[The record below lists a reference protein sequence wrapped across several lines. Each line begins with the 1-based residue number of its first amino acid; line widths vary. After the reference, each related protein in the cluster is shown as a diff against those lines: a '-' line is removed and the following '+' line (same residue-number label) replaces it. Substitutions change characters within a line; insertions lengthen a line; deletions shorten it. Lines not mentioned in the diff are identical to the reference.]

1 MVTSGG
7 EETHKKRPPRRS
19 NRDLNS
25 IRLAGV
31 GTTAQTFYR
40 RMRTLFFS
48 NPSQQECERI
58 FKNGSKRRRN
68 YSKYI
73 TGANTNANAS
83 VVRSGSISPQGHHT
97 NEIKVKR
104 ATKPY
109 PEEAA
114 IYVIDN
120 FLTETELEYFDKKIT
135 MIPFERS
142 FVDRAENSDNVE
154 DRKDSSDDESAADN
168 AFDVINGKEMK
179 VKQLYDDRNDQSK
192 EEENSSNIVKEQ
204 NISQVNN
211 NTDTSLISTNTCTIN
226 KQNNKKE
233 NENADGKRGKKR
245 KIKEKQLLVTFDDS
259 HRTSTFYS
267 FRKLHDN
274 RISALEQR
282 IATMLGCWVHQIEA
296 LQLVRY
302 QPGEFFGIH
311 HDLGNLLEDD
321 TVQLPPKD
329 YACKRRLVTMFC
341 YLNTLQEDE
350 GGCTYFPKCSQLRV
364 KPKRGRAVLWCN
376 ITPDGKPDP
385 KTIHA
390 GESVNS
396 SNIIGNDNG
405 DGDGHN
411 TSDFHQG
418 NKESVYLKMKCS
430 EDKGEVGTKKYGLNI
445 WICEE

>member
-1 MVTSGG
+1 
-7 EETHKKRPPRRS
+7 
-19 NRDLNS
+19 
-25 IRLAGV
+25 
-31 GTTAQTFYR
+31 
-40 RMRTLFFS
+40 
-48 NPSQQECERI
+48 
-58 FKNGSKRRRN
+58 
-68 YSKYI
+68 
-73 TGANTNANAS
+73 
-83 VVRSGSISPQGHHT
+83 
-97 NEIKVKR
+97 
-104 ATKPY
+104 
-109 PEEAA
+109 
-114 IYVIDN
+114 
-120 FLTETELEYFDKKIT
+120 
-135 MIPFERS
+135 
-142 FVDRAENSDNVE
+142 
-154 DRKDSSDDESAADN
+154 
-168 AFDVINGKEMK
+168 
-179 VKQLYDDRNDQSK
+179 
-192 EEENSSNIVKEQ
+192 
-204 NISQVNN
+204 
-211 NTDTSLISTNTCTIN
+211 
-226 KQNNKKE
+226 
-233 NENADGKRGKKR
+233 
-245 KIKEKQLLVTFDDS
+245 
-259 HRTSTFYS
+259 
-267 FRKLHDN
+267 
-274 RISALEQR
+274 
-282 IATMLGCWVHQIEA
+282 MLGCWVHQIEA

-321 TVQLPPKD
+321 TVQLPSKD

-350 GGCTYFPKCSQLRV
+350 GGCTYFPKCSHLRV